1 MNPGLSE
8 IMQGFAIYTL
18 PVLFAVVFHEVAHGW
33 VAEKCGDK
41 SARMLGRLSMN
52 PLKHIDPVGTILVPA
67 LTLFLGGILF
77 GWAKPVP
84 IDERNLR
91 NRRRDMVLVA
101 AAGPFANLLMAIL
114 WGLLAKLMMTLPVDS
129 YISKPLILMG
139 QAGIAINLWL
149 MLLNLLPIPPLD
161 GSRVVSQL
169 LPRKMAY
176 HYDHLQQYG
185 FFILIAL
192 LYLGVLGRVLQPMFD
207 ITGSLI
213 VAMLHLP

>member
-1 MNPGLSE
+1 MDTELSG
-8 IMQGFAIYTL
+8 IMQLFAIYTL

-129 YISKPLILMG
+129 YISIPLRLMG

-176 HYDHLQQYG
+176 HYDHLQLYG

-192 LYLGVLGRVLQPMFD
+192 LYLGVLNGILSPMFQ
-207 ITGSLI
+207 IAKSLI
-213 VAMLHLP
+213 IALLQL